1 MRSDAKGIIG
11 YKNLAE
17 VTPFV
22 SLAHP
27 VLKQADKKTSYYSES

>member
-27 VLKQADKKTSYYSES
+27 VLKQGR